1 MKKYTAD
8 FETTT
13 KEDDCR
19 VWAYA
24 ISEIGNPDYFVYGNS
39 LDDFMDICADPKH
52 NAVYYFHNLKFDGEF
67 IIYWLLK
74 NGFTYIED
82 KKQRADNTFT
92 TLITDMGQ
100 FYSIEVYFEVK
111 DKNHVNKVKFLDSL
125 KILNFSVEQIAK
137 DFDLPI
143 SKLSIDYKAERPV
156 GHQLTPEEVAYIRND
171 VEIMSRALQIMFDEG
186 LTKMTMASDA
196 LSDYKT
202 TMPNFKEYFPILP
215 NEIDADIRQSYKGGF
230 TYLNPLY
237 RGKTTGAGFVLDAN
251 SMYPARMYYDLLPY
265 GQPIFFEGKYE
276 QDPSYPL
283 YVQQLTCTFKL
294 KKGKIPS
301 IQIKHNRFFI
311 GNEYIESSD
320 GLPVTLTLTSVDLDL
335 FLENYDIIGEIEW
348 GNGWKFKAMQGL
360 FNDYIDKWT
369 AKKIQAKKDGNSA
382 LYRISKLCLN
392 SLYGKFGL
400 NGNSRKKHPTLNRDK
415 SGIQYIM
422 GEVEKRDTIYI
433 PIATFITSYARAN
446 IVRASEQI
454 REFSMKKYGYD
465 AWVYNDTDSIHCL
478 LPTSDIEELKQTMD
492 IDDYKLGSWKLESTY
507 QKGRYLRQK
516 CYIELGEDDKLNVTV
531 AGLPK
536 KLGKYINFD
545 NFDYGFT
552 TAGMDIDEP
561 KLTYKRVD
569 GGVLLVGTD
578 FTIK

>member
-13 KEDDCR
+13 KTDDCR

-111 DKNHVNKVKFLDSL
+111 NKNHVNKVKFLDSL

-156 GHQLTPEEVAYIRND
+156 GHQLTDAEVAYIRND

-265 GQPIFFEGKYE
+265 GQPIFFEGKYV

>member
-156 GHQLTPEEVAYIRND
+156 GHQLTPEEIAYIRND

-196 LSDYKT
+196 LADYKT

-265 GQPIFFEGKYE
+265 GQPIFFEGKYV
-276 QDPSYPL
+276 QDSSYPL

-301 IQIKHNRFFI
+301 IQIKHNRFFVA
-311 GNEYIESSD
+311 NEYIESSD

-415 SGIQYIM
+415 SGIKYIM

-552 TAGMDIDEP
+552 TAGMNIDEP

>member
-13 KEDDCR
+13 QENDCR

-24 ISEIGNPDYFVYGNS
+24 ISEIGNPDNFEYGNS
-39 LDDFMDICADPKH
+39 LDDFMEICADPKQ

-74 NGFTYIED
+74 NGYEYIED
-82 KKQRADNTFT
+82 KKDRKTKTFT

-100 FYSIEVYFEVK
+100 FYSIEVYFEVR
-111 DKNHVNKVKFLDSL
+111 DKKHLNKVKFLDSL

-143 SKLSIDYKAERPV
+143 SKLTIDYKAERKV
-156 GHQLTPEEVAYIRND
+156 GHQLTAEEVAYIRND

-186 LTKMTMASDA
+186 LTKMTIASDA
-196 LSDYKT
+196 LADYKT
-202 TMPNFKEYFPILP
+202 TLPNFKEYFPVLP

-237 RGKTTGAGFVLDAN
+237 RGKETAGGFVLDSN
-251 SMYPARMYYDLLPY
+251 SMYPARMKYEILPY
-265 GQPIFFEGKYE
+265 GQPVFFEGKY
-276 QDPSYPL
+276 QNDPDYPL
-283 YVQQLTCTFKL
+283 YVQRLTCVFKL

-311 GNEYIESSD
+311 ANEYIEDSE
-320 GLPVTLTLTSVDLDL
+320 GLPVTLTLTSVDLEL
-335 FLENYDIIGEIEW
+335 FLENYDIEEEQW
-348 GNGWKFKAMQGL
+348 GGGWKFKAMQGL
-360 FNDYIDKWT
+360 FDNYIDKWT

-392 SLYGKFGL
+392 SLYGKLGTSSK
-400 NGNSRKKHPTLNRDK
+400 SRKKYPTLTTDK
-415 SGIQYIM
+415 AGIKYEF
-422 GEVEKRDTIYI
+422 GKEEEKETIYI
-433 PIATFITSYARAN
+433 PMATFITSYARAN
-446 IVRASEQI
+446 IIRASEQI

-478 LPTSDIEELKQTMD
+478 LPISDIEELKQTMD
-492 IDDYKLGSWKLESTY
+492 IDDYKLGSWKLESTF
-507 QKGRYLRQK
+507 KRGKYLRQK
-516 CYIELGEDDKLNVTV
+516 CYIELGEDDKLNVTI

-552 TAGMDIDEP
+552 TEGMDIDEP
-561 KLTYKRVD
+561 KLTYKRAE

>member
-13 KEDDCR
+13 KADDCR

-39 LDDFMDICADPKH
+39 IDDFMEICADPKQ

-111 DKNHVNKVKFLDSL
+111 NKKYVNKVKFLDSL

-143 SKLSIDYKAERPV
+143 SKLSIDYKADRPI
-156 GHQLTPEEVAYIRND
+156 GHQLTDEEVAYIRND

-196 LSDYKT
+196 LADYKT
-202 TMPNFKEYFPILP
+202 TMPNFKEFFPVLP
-215 NEIDADIRQSYKGGF
+215 PEIDADIRQSYKGGF
-230 TYLNPLY
+230 TYLNPIY
-237 RGKTTGAGFVLDAN
+237 RGKETGAGFVLDSN
-251 SMYPARMYYDLLPY
+251 SMYPARMYYELLPY

-276 QDPSYPL
+276 NDPSYPL

-301 IQIKHNRFFI
+301 IQIKHNRFFVA
-311 GNEYIESSD
+311 NEYIESSD
-320 GLPVTLTLTSVDLDL
+320 GLPVTLTLTSVDLNL

-360 FNDYIDKWT
+360 FNEYIDKWT
-369 AKKIQAKKDGNSA
+369 NKKIQAKKDGNSA

-400 NGNSRKKHPTLNRDK
+400 NGNTRKKHPTLNRDK
-415 SGIQYIM
+415 SGIQYTI

-465 AWVYNDTDSIHCL
+465 AWIYNDTDSIHCL
-478 LPTSDIEELKQTMD
+478 LPLSDIEELKQTMD
-492 IDDYKLGSWKLESTY
+492 IDDYKLGSWKLESTFTRG
-507 QKGRYLRQK
+507 KYLRQK
-516 CYIELGEDDKLNVTV
+516 CYIELSEDNELNVTV

-561 KLTYKRVD
+561 KLTYKRVE

>member
-13 KEDDCR
+13 KADDCR

-39 LDDFMDICADPKH
+39 LDDFMEICADPTH

-74 NGFTYIED
+74 NGFTYIQD
-82 KKQRADNTFT
+82 KKERADNTFT
-92 TLITDMGQ
+92 TLISDMGQ
-100 FYSIEVYFEVK
+100 FYSIEVYFEVR
-111 DKNHVNKVKFLDSL
+111 DKKHINKVKFLDSL

-143 SKLSIDYKAERPV
+143 SKLKIDYKADRPI
-156 GHQLTPEEVAYIRND
+156 GHQLTEEEVAYIRND

-186 LTKMTMASDA
+186 LTKMTIASDA
-196 LSDYKT
+196 LADYKT
-202 TMPNFKEYFPILP
+202 TLPNFKQYFPILP
-215 NEIDADIRQSYKGGF
+215 NDVDADIRQSYKGGF
-230 TYLNPLY
+230 TYLNPIY
-237 RGKTTGAGFVLDAN
+237 RGKETGSGIVFDAN

-265 GQPIFFEGKYE
+265 GEPVFFEGRYE
-276 QDPSYPL
+276 QDPLYPL
-283 YVQQLTCTFKL
+283 YVQQFTCTFKL
-294 KKGKIPS
+294 KEGKIPS

-311 GNEYIESSD
+311 ANEYIESSD
-320 GLPVTLTLTSVDLDL
+320 GLPVTLTLTSVDLGL
-335 FLENYDIIGEIEW
+335 FLENYDIIGKIEW
-348 GNGWKFKAMQGL
+348 GNGWKFKAMNGL

-369 AKKIQAKKDGNSA
+369 NKKIQAKKEGNSA

-392 SLYGKFGL
+392 SLYGRFGL
-400 NGNSRKKHPTLNRDK
+400 NGNSRKKHPVLNHDESAIK
-415 SGIQYIM
+415 YII
-422 GEVEKRDTIYI
+422 GEVEQRDTVYI

-454 REFSMKKYGYD
+454 REYSMKKYGFD
-465 AWVYNDTDSIHCL
+465 AYVYSDTDSIHCL
-478 LPTSDIEELKQTMD
+478 LNADDVDELSKTMD
-492 IDDYKLGSWKLESTY
+492 IDDYRLGAWKLESTY
-507 QKGRYLRQK
+507 KRGKYLRQK
-516 CYIELGEDDKLNVTV
+516 CYIELSEDDELNVTV

-545 NFDYGFT
+545 NFTYGFT
-552 TAGMDIDEP
+552 TEGMNIEDP
-561 KLTYKRVD
+561 KLTYKRVE

>member
-13 KEDDCR
+13 KADDCR

-111 DKNHVNKVKFLDSL
+111 NKNHVNKVKFLDSL

-156 GHQLTPEEVAYIRND
+156 GHQLTDEEVAYIRND

-202 TMPNFKEYFPILP
+202 TMPNFKDYFPILP

-265 GQPIFFEGKYE
+265 GQPIFFEGKYV

-561 KLTYKRVD
+561 KLTYKRVE